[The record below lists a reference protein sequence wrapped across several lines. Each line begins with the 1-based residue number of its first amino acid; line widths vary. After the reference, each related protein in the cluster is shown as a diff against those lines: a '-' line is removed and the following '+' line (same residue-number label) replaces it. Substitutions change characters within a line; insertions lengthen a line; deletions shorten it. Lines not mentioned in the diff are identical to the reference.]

1 MKKFSRG
8 TVLRNGL
15 IIGQFTAAIVLAI
28 SGVVVYQQLGYIQ
41 NKKLGFNREQV
52 VYVPF
57 YFEEI
62 DNNTEVIR
70 NELLTHPKIE
80 KVAKSTDLPLN
91 SGNQGVIGKWEGN
104 DGQGEFYCY
113 RNYVDYSYLDV
124 FEIDLL
130 AGRNFSPDYVTD
142 STESY
147 ILNESAVKAL
157 GWTPESAIGKGF
169 REGQVIGVTRD
180 FHFQPMDLAI
190 DPLFMMLRTE
200 HNNYG
205 NRGNISMKVSMDDWE
220 NTLAYVRQ
228 TFKSNAPS
236 NPIEYRFL
244 DESYTQ
250 LCHSEQR
257 LGQAFTI
264 FTMLALL
271 IACIGLFGLV
281 SYNVVQRTKEIGIR
295 KVLGASV
302 LAIVELLSKDFL
314 KLVVIA
320 LVLATPIA
328 WYAMQQWLNDFAY
341 RIDIQWWVFI
351 LVAILAIGISVLT
364 VSFQSIRA
372 ALANPVDS
380 LRNE

>member
-1 MKKFSRG
+1 
-8 TVLRNGL
+8 
-15 IIGQFTAAIVLAI
+15 
-28 SGVVVYQQLGYIQ
+28 
-41 NKKLGFNREQV
+41 NREQV

-57 YFEEI
+57 NFEEI
-62 DNNTEVIR
+62 DENTDVIR

-80 KVAKSTDLPLN
+80 RVSKSIELPLN
-91 SGNQGVIGKWEGN
+91 SGNQGIVDKWEGN
-104 DGQGEFYCY
+104 DGQREFFCY
-113 RNYVDYSYLDV
+113 RNYVDYDYLDL
-124 FEIDLL
+124 FEIELL
-130 AGRNFSPDYVTD
+130 AGRNFSPDYGTD
-142 STESY
+142 SIDSY
-147 ILNESAVKAL
+147 ILNESAVKAV

-169 REGQVIGVTRD
+169 REGQVVGVVKD
-180 FHFQPMDLAI
+180 YHFQPMDLSI
-190 DPLFMMLRTE
+190 EPLWMMLRLK
-200 HNNYG
+200 NNYG
-205 NRGNISMKVSMDDWE
+205 SFGNISMKVGMDDWE

-228 TFKSNAPS
+228 TFISIAPS
-236 NPIEYRFL
+236 IPFEYRFL
-244 DESYTQ
+244 DESYNQ
-250 LCHSEQR
+250 LYQSEQH

-264 FTMLALL
+264 FTVLALL

-320 LVLATPIA
+320 LVLASPIA

-341 RIDIQWWVFI
+341 RIDIQWWVFM
-351 LVAILAIGISVLT
+351 LVAVFAVGISVLT
-364 VSFQSIRA
+364 VSFRSIRA